1 MIKKIYL
8 DPYIFIGISLLAMVG
23 VLILFSASEGDT
35 TIVFKQSI
43 YVVLGLI
50 LFLFVSQPDPD
61 IYRRFSPLIL
71 FGTLVLVFVAYFFG
85 PEINGARRWI
95 RLFGFSFQPSELLK
109 ISLPLFLASFL
120 FDKKLPINAKQTAI
134 SIFFILACF
143 LSVYIQPDLGTGLL
157 IAASGFLVL
166 FLAGLS
172 WVFIGITIAAILIFS
187 PFIWNNLLEPFSG
200 PLSAKIGFQFEF

>member
-71 FGTLVLVFVAYFFG
+71 FGTLVLVFIAYFFG

-109 ISLPLFLASFL
+109 ISLPLF
-120 FDKKLPINAKQTAI
+120 
-134 SIFFILACF
+134 
-143 LSVYIQPDLGTGLL
+143 
-157 IAASGFLVL
+157 
-166 FLAGLS
+166 
-172 WVFIGITIAAILIFS
+172 
-187 PFIWNNLLEPFSG
+187 
-200 PLSAKIGFQFEF
+200 

>member
-61 IYRRFSPLIL
+61 VYKEFSPLIL
-71 FGTLVLVFVAYFFG
+71 FGTLVLVFIAYFFG

-120 FDKKLPINAKQTAI
+120 FDKKLPISKAN
-134 SIFFILACF
+134 SYFNLLYFGLF

-172 WVFIGITIAAILIFS
+172 WVLLELQLQHILIF
-187 PFIWNNLLEPFSG
+187 LTLHME
-200 PLSAKIGFQFEF
+200 

>member
-1 MIKKIYL
+1 MIKKIFL

-71 FGTLVLVFVAYFFG
+71 FGTLVLVFIAYFFG

-120 FDKKLPINAKQTAI
+120 FNKKLPINAKQTAI

-172 WVFIGITIAAILIFS
+172 WVFI
-187 PFIWNNLLEPFSG
+187 
-200 PLSAKIGFQFEF
+200 

>member
-71 FGTLVLVFVAYFFG
+71 FGTLVLVFIAYFFG

-109 ISLPLFLASFL
+109 LSLPLFLASFL
-120 FDKKLPINAKQTAI
+120 FDKKLPIQKKEITI
-134 SIFFILACF
+134 SLLIIFSCF
-143 LSVYIQPDLGTGLL
+143 FFVFRQPDLGTALIIACSGL
-157 IAASGFLVL
+157 FVL
-166 FLAGLS
+166 FLSGLS
-172 WVFIGITIAAILIFS
+172 WSFIGGSFILLIISS
-187 PFIWNNLLEPFSG
+187 PFIFEQSVKYWPALNL
-200 PLSAKIGFQFEF
+200 

>member
-71 FGTLVLVFVAYFFG
+71 FGTLVLVFIAYFFG

-134 SIFFILACF
+134 SIFFICLY
-143 LSVYIQPDLGTGLL
+143 STRSWDG
-157 IAASGFLVL
+157 IADCCI
-166 FLAGLS
+166 
-172 WVFIGITIAAILIFS
+172 WIFS
-187 PFIWNNLLEPFSG
+187 TISSWLKLGFHWNYNCSNFNFLTLHME
-200 PLSAKIGFQFEF
+200 